1 MDGYETILTRRSI
14 RKYTDEEISE
24 NMIKELIEAGVSAP
38 SAGNQQPWQFVILDD
53 QKIFDEIIK
62 IHPNSKMLKNAKKAI
77 LICGDLNLERHKGYW
92 ILDCAAVTQNILLAA
107 HSKKIGSCWL
117 GIYHREER
125 IKALQKLLK
134 TPDNIM
140 PFSLISLGYPA
151 EENHKVERY
160 NESRVHYNKW

>member
-107 HSKKIGSCWL
+107 HANGLGAVWL
-117 GIYHREER
+117 GVHPREQR
-125 IKALQKLLK
+125 MNGIIDLFNLPKHIL
-134 TPDNIM
+134 P
-140 PFSLISLGYPA
+140 ISLLSIGYPA
-151 EENHKVERY
+151 ETVVKPERF
-160 NESRVHYNKW
+160 NQEKAHYEKW